1 MITLDASKTEPVTST
16 GFFVLKLDRD
26 YPPELW
32 EFIQDAIAVRLAHM
46 NLKGSIEC
54 KVTGN
59 SLTIQKQT
67 SGKL

>member
-1 MITLDASKTEPVTST
+1 MITLDVSNEEPVNST

-32 EFIQDAIAVRLAHM
+32 EFIHEAIADRLAHM

-54 KVTGN
+54 KVTGI
-59 SLTIQKQT
+59 SITIQKQT
-67 SGKL
+67 TGKL